1 MPAWRV
7 VKFGSC
13 RVTLMRRGEGYS
25 ECCRYVAEADS
36 QTHSMSRAP
45 LYDDRDRT
53 DLSPQRNG
61 ETSFAFF
68 NRAGGSLWRHS
79 RELHQEWADRLR
91 DREYADVRAAL
102 RSDDAQA
109 RSAFLELYLHECLI
123 RGGFE
128 VTVHPELPHTTRHP
142 DFVAERAGTRIYVE
156 AIAPGT
162 SQAKRSTA
170 ARMNDLLAALDQV
183 GNDNFFLM
191 TTSIVQA
198 NNSAPASSFRR
209 GIRRWLDG
217 LNPDTVDAMDLPA
230 RTFEQDGWS
239 VTVEAMPIR
248 KDSRGTVRRSIG
260 IYAHSDAEFIDDG
273 AKLVAALKSKG
284 SRYGDFDAPFVI
296 AVGTHSFDDE
306 DVFDALYGSV
316 SWVLDGLGPGEE
328 ITTRGVRNRD
338 GYFGSPG
345 AWKNR
350 RVSAVLVVD
359 QLQLHD
365 PTRAAVALWLHPAPL
380 HPLPGN
386 LIFPGAIQEWNG
398 QNTDERQAL
407 EARSLLG
414 LAADWPQG
422 DRWQA
427 D

>member
-1 MPAWRV
+1 M
-7 VKFGSC
+7 S
-13 RVTLMRRGEGYS
+13 S
-25 ECCRYVAEADS
+25 ECCPHAAEVDR
-36 QTHSMSRAP
+36 QTRSMSRAP
-45 LYDDRDRT
+45 IYDDRDRA

-79 RELHQEWADRLR
+79 RALHQDWADRLS
-91 DREYADVRAAL
+91 DREYADMRAAL
-102 RSDDAQA
+102 RSDNAQA

-142 DFVAERAGTRIYVE
+142 DFLAERAGTRIYVE

-162 SQAKRSTA
+162 SKAERSKV

-183 GNDNFFLM
+183 GDDNFFLI

-198 NNSAPASSFRR
+198 NNSAPAASFRQ
-209 GIRRWLDG
+209 GIRSWLNG
-217 LNPDTVDAMDLPA
+217 LNPDTVDAKNLPA

-248 KDSRGTVRRSIG
+248 KDRRGKVRRSIG

-273 AKLVAALKSKG
+273 AKLVAALKSKAR
-284 SRYGDFDAPFVI
+284 RYGDFDAPFVI
-296 AVGTHSFDDE
+296 AVGTNSFDKEDE
-306 DVFDALYGSV
+306 DVFNALYGSV
-316 SWVLDGLGPGEE
+316 SWALARLGPGEE
-328 ITTRGVRNRD
+328 ITTSGVRKPD

-350 RVSAVLVVD
+350 RVSAVLIVD
-359 QLQLHD
+359 QLPLQD
-365 PTRAAVALWLHPAPL
+365 PTRASVTLWLHPAPL
-380 HPLPGN
+380 HPLPSN
-386 LIFPGAIQEWNG
+386 QLFPGVIHEWNG
-398 QNTDERQAL
+398 QNTDKSQAL

-414 LAADWPQG
+414 LAEDWPQG
-422 DRWQA
+422 RRWQA
-427 D
+427 N